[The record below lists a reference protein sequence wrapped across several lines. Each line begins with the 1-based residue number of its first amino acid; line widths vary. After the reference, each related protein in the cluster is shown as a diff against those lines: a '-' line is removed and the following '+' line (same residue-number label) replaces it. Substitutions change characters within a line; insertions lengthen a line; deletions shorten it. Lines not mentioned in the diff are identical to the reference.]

1 MDSSRH
7 GVETIAR
14 RVSKWHPACGLLLE
28 RRIAYGREGDDET
41 SSSRQARRKS
51 RDDAGGRIRARGDA
65 PHPGR
70 QAWRPID
77 EAGDCDR
84 SFESATCGR
93 QVRPPAFERKG
104 EDEGERHVRVA
115 RRKTWNQACLAPA
128 LPCGEKGTAAR
139 RPNRGVAQV
148 ARASG
153 AHVGAATVGGITP
166 RLRAASGADQGAASA
181 ACRGASCRP
190 NTAAATSRGNCVIA
204 ASLALER
211 VMFRGVRS
219 CS

>member
-1 MDSSRH
+1 MDSSR
-7 GVETIAR
+7 ARLKRSQR
-14 RVSKWHPACGLLLE
+14 RVTEWHPGCGSLLE
-28 RRIAYGREGDDET
+28 RRIAYGREGNGET

-51 RDDAGGRIRARGDA
+51 RDDPGGRIRPRGDA

-104 EDEGERHVRVA
+104 EDEAERRVRVA
-115 RRKTWNQACLAPA
+115 RRKTWSQACLAPA
-128 LPCGEKGTAAR
+128 LSCGEKGTAAR

-166 RLRAASGADQGAASA
+166 RLRAASGANQRTASA
-181 ACRGASCRP
+181 ARRGASRRP